1 MINDSQQAAPTSTPA
16 TPATPVRV
24 MLVDDHALVRAGLAA
39 LLDGSGAVRVIG
51 QAADGA
57 AAVDSVTE
65 LAPDVVLMD
74 LSMPGMDGIA
84 ATRAVLDVRPG
95 TAVVIL
101 TSFAEQP
108 RVRGAIEAGAIGFL
122 LKDSDPGDL
131 VAGVL
136 AAARGEAPL
145 DPRVTKALLP
155 GTGATSGDRLSPRE
169 REVLSLVGQGMAN
182 KQIARALG
190 IAERTVK
197 VHLNSVFRQIGVS
210 DRTSAALW
218 AREHL
223 GAW

>member
-1 MINDSQQAAPTSTPA
+1 MESGDTDVT
-16 TPATPVRV
+16 TERV
-24 MLVDDHALVRAGLAA
+24 SVLLVDDHALVRAGLAA
-39 LLDGSGAVRVIG
+39 LLEASGSVRVVG
-51 QAADGA
+51 QCADGGGAAD
-57 AAVDSVTE
+57 AVSRLE
-65 LAPDVVLMD
+65 PDVVLMD

-84 ATRAVLDVRPG
+84 ATRAVLAARAG
-95 TAVVIL
+95 TPVVIL

-108 RVRGAIEAGAIGFL
+108 RVRGAIEAGASGFL
-122 LKDSDPGDL
+122 LKDSEPEAL

-155 GTGATSGDRLSPRE
+155 AAGHSESERLSPRE
-169 REVLSLVGQGMAN
+169 REVLVLVSQGMAN
-182 KQIARALG
+182 KQVARALG

-218 AREHL
+218 ARESL

>member
-1 MINDSQQAAPTSTPA
+1 VESGDTDVT
-16 TPATPVRV
+16 TERV
-24 MLVDDHALVRAGLAA
+24 SVLLVDDHALVRAGLAA
-39 LLDGSGAVRVIG
+39 LLEASGSVRVVG
-51 QAADGA
+51 QCADGGEAAD
-57 AAVDSVTE
+57 AVSRLE
-65 LAPDVVLMD
+65 PDVVLMD

-84 ATRAVLDVRPG
+84 ATRAVLAARAG
-95 TAVVIL
+95 TPVVIL

-108 RVRGAIEAGAIGFL
+108 RVRGAIEAGASGFL
-122 LKDSDPGDL
+122 LKDSEPEAL

-155 GTGATSGDRLSPRE
+155 AAGHSESEPLSPRE
-169 REVLSLVGQGMAN
+169 REVLVLVSQGMAN
-182 KQIARALG
+182 KQVARELG

-218 AREHL
+218 ARESL

>member
-1 MINDSQQAAPTSTPA
+1 VESGDTDVT
-16 TPATPVRV
+16 TERV
-24 MLVDDHALVRAGLAA
+24 SVLLVDDHALVRAGLAA
-39 LLDGSGAVRVIG
+39 LLEASGSVWVVGQCADGGG
-51 QAADGA
+51 AAD
-57 AAVDSVTE
+57 AVSRLE
-65 LAPDVVLMD
+65 PDVVLMD

-84 ATRAVLDVRPG
+84 ATRAVLAARAG
-95 TAVVIL
+95 TPVVIL

-108 RVRGAIEAGAIGFL
+108 RVRGAIEAGASGFL
-122 LKDSDPGDL
+122 LKDSEPEAL

-155 GTGATSGDRLSPRE
+155 AAGHSESERLSPRE
-169 REVLSLVGQGMAN
+169 REVLVLVSQGMAN
-182 KQIARALG
+182 KQVARALG

-218 AREHL
+218 ARENL

>member
-1 MINDSQQAAPTSTPA
+1 MSESTQPA
-16 TPATPVRV
+16 VRV
-24 MLVDDHALVRAGLAA
+24 VLVDDHALVRAGLAA
-39 LLDGSGAVRVIG
+39 LLDGSGQVSVVG

-57 AAVDSVTE
+57 RAVELVTE
-65 LAPDVVLMD
+65 VSPDVVLMD
-74 LSMPGMDGIA
+74 LSMPVMDGIA
-84 ATRAVLDVRPG
+84 ATRAVLEARPG

-108 RVRGAIEAGAIGFL
+108 RVRGAIDAGAVGFL
-122 LKDSDPGDL
+122 LKDSEPGEL

-155 GTGATSGDRLSPRE
+155 GAGQPAGERLSPRE
-169 REVLSLVGQGMAN
+169 REVLALVGEGMAN

-197 VHLNSVFRQIGVS
+197 VHLNSVFRQLGVG

-223 GAW
+223 GSW

>member
-1 MINDSQQAAPTSTPA
+1 VTKVS
-16 TPATPVRV
+16 VL
-24 MLVDDHALVRAGLAA
+24 LVDDHALVRAGLAA
-39 LLDGSGAVRVIG
+39 VLEASGSVRVVG
-51 QAADGA
+51 ECADGA
-57 AAVDSVTE
+57 QAAEAVARLE
-65 LAPDVVLMD
+65 PDVVLMD

-84 ATRAVLDVRPG
+84 ATRAVLAARTG
-95 TAVVIL
+95 TPVVIL

-108 RVRGAIEAGAIGFL
+108 RVRGAIDAGASGFL
-122 LKDSDPGDL
+122 LKDSEPEAL

-155 GTGATSGDRLSPRE
+155 SAGRSDSERLSPRE
-169 REVLSLVGQGMAN
+169 REVLELVSQGMAN

-197 VHLNSVFRQIGVS
+197 VHLNSVFRQLGVA
-210 DRTSAALW
+210 DRTTAALW

-223 GAW
+223 GSW

>member
-1 MINDSQQAAPTSTPA
+1 MESGDTDVT
-16 TPATPVRV
+16 TERV
-24 MLVDDHALVRAGLAA
+24 SVLLVDDHALVRAGLAA
-39 LLDGSGAVRVIG
+39 LLEASGSVRVVG
-51 QAADGA
+51 QCADGGEAAD
-57 AAVDSVTE
+57 AVSRLE
-65 LAPDVVLMD
+65 PDVVLMD

-84 ATRAVLDVRPG
+84 ATRAVLAARAG
-95 TAVVIL
+95 TPVVIL

-108 RVRGAIEAGAIGFL
+108 RVRGAIEAGASGFL
-122 LKDSDPGDL
+122 LKDSEPEAL

-155 GTGATSGDRLSPRE
+155 AAGHSESEPLSPRE
-169 REVLSLVGQGMAN
+169 REVLVLVSQGMAN
-182 KQIARALG
+182 KQVARELG

-218 AREHL
+218 ARENL

>member
-1 MINDSQQAAPTSTPA
+1 MSQSTRSA
-16 TPATPVRV
+16 VRV
-24 MLVDDHALVRAGLAA
+24 LLVDDHALVRAGLAA
-39 LLDGSGAVRVIG
+39 LLDGSGQVNVVG

-57 AAVDSVTE
+57 GAIELVTE
-65 LAPDVVLMD
+65 VNPDVVLMD

-84 ATRAVLDVRPG
+84 ATRAVLEARPG

-101 TSFAEQP
+101 TSFVEQP
-108 RVRGAIEAGAIGFL
+108 RVRGAIDAGAVGFL
-122 LKDSDPGDL
+122 LKDSEPGDL
-131 VAGVL
+131 VSGVL

-155 GTGATSGDRLSPRE
+155 GGGRSTGERLSPRE
-169 REVLSLVGQGMAN
+169 REVLALVGEGMAN

-197 VHLNSVFRQIGVS
+197 VHLNSVFRQLGVG

-223 GAW
+223 GSW